1 MSNLNIGLYSN
12 TFKDDIINYSFIPLE
27 EFKFIQNINDIENND
42 FNIFVFT
49 IGDDGL
55 NFDDLLLIPDFIEE
69 NPNFNFL
76 FYIPTELYLNSL
88 LLENIDSSVK
98 HENIR
103 IRENTIKYLK
113 GLKANIRVSP
123 TFNDLLDDLHAL
135 YRSNKIG
142 KMLGLGQNSLH
153 ILS

>member
-1 MSNLNIGLYSN
+1 MNSLNIGLYSN

-27 EFKFIQNINDIENND
+27 EFKFIQNIDDIENNN

-49 IGDDGL
+49 IGDDSL
-55 NFDDLLLIPDFIEE
+55 NFVDLLLIPDFVE
-69 NPNFNFL
+69 NNPDFTFL

-88 LLENIDSSVK
+88 LLENIDNSVK
-98 HENIR
+98 VENIR

-113 GLKANIRVSP
+113 GLNLNIRISP
-123 TFNDLLDDLHAL
+123 TFNDLLDDLHSL

-142 KMLGLGQNSLH
+142 KMLCYDSLH